1 MKNLILPLAALA
13 AILLLGG
20 CATSTPNSEFVKTIN
35 FSTLDTFSYKHT
47 LVTGMDF
54 RESEEMLLKQLSE
67 RTINSELQKRD
78 FELSEGNSDF
88 FYVVKWRKAVSSYPR
103 PFDNVDGAYDSF
115 NRRNNPTNKFGS
127 RMHLILEVYEAS
139 TGNLFWRNE
148 LPNIFD
154 SIQMTEERIVKS
166 LERAIENFPNRIEKD
181 ASLPS
186 IE

>member
-1 MKNLILPLAALA
+1 MNNLIPLLTALVT
-13 AILLLGG
+13 IFLLGG

-47 LVTGMDF
+47 LVSGVDF
-54 RESEEMLLKQLSE
+54 RQSEEIFLKQLSE
-67 RTINSELQKRD
+67 RTITSEFQERG

-88 FYVVKWRKAVSSYPR
+88 FAVVKWRKAVSSYPG
-103 PFDNVDGAYDSF
+103 PFDNIDGAYDSF
-115 NRRNNPTNKFGS
+115 NRRNNPTYKFSS
-127 RMHLILEVYEAS
+127 RIHLLLEIYEIS

-154 SIQMTEERIVKS
+154 SLQFTEERIVKS
-166 LERAIENFPNRIEKD
+166 LERAVQNFPNRIEKNE
-181 ASLPS
+181 SLPS